1 MKKIIVSALS
11 IATFSNILCAEALS
25 DGSVGFIGLE
35 VGNTQLKASRYMD
48 LSNGDTYNAFYDGSG
63 VEFGLKLGAQNEEW
77 RTTLALNYYDN
88 EDEDQNYEKA
98 NLMIDYFLVN
108 SETSG
113 MNIKPYIG
121 ASIGYM
127 GYEATFID
135 QSDWVYG
142 GQAGIVLNSAMI
154 DFDLSYRYSL
164 FNGTEADTMGTIM
177 FGANYLF

>member
-1 MKKIIVSALS
+1 MKKITVSTLS
-11 IATFSNILCAEALS
+11 VILLASMLQAESLS
-25 DGSVGFIGLE
+25 DGSVGFIGIE
-35 VGNTQLKASRYMD
+35 VGNTQLRASKYMNIYD
-48 LSNGDTYNAFYDGSG
+48 GDTYNAFYEGSG
-63 VEFGLKLGAQNEEW
+63 VDIGLKLGAQNEEW

-98 NLMIDYFLVN
+98 SIMIDYFLVN

-121 ASIGYM
+121 ANLGYM
-127 GYEATFID
+127 GYESTFID
-135 QSDWVYG
+135 ESDLVYG
-142 GQAGIVLNSAMI
+142 GQAGIVLNTAMI

-164 FNGTEADTMGTIM
+164 YNGEQADTMGTIM

>member
-1 MKKIIVSALS
+1 MKKIIVGTLS
-11 IATFSNILCAEALS
+11 IISLANILQAGTLS

-35 VGNTQLKASRYMD
+35 VGNTQLRSARYMNIYD
-48 LSNGDTYNAFYDGSG
+48 GDTYNPFYEGSG
-63 VEFGLKLGAQNEEW
+63 VDFGLKLGAQNAEW

-98 NLMIDYFLVN
+98 SIMIDYFLIN

-113 MNIKPYIG
+113 MDIKPYIG
-121 ASIGYM
+121 ATLGYM
-127 GYEATFID
+127 GYESTFID
-135 QSDWVYG
+135 ESDFVYG
-142 GQAGIVLNSAMI
+142 GQAGIVLNTAMI

-164 FNGTEADTMGTIM
+164 YNGVQADTMGTIM

>member
-11 IATFSNILCAEALS
+11 IISLSSMLNGEGLS
-25 DGSVGFIGLE
+25 DGSVGFIGIE
-35 VGNTQLKASRYMD
+35 VGNTQLRGSRYMNIYD
-48 LSNGDTYNAFYDGSG
+48 GDSYNAFYDGSG
-63 VEFGLKLGAQNEEW
+63 VEIGLKLGAQNEEW
-77 RTTLALNYYDN
+77 RTTLAMSYYDN

-98 NLMIDYFLVN
+98 NIMIDYFLAN

-113 MNIKPYIG
+113 MSIKPYIG

-127 GYEATFID
+127 GYESTFID
-135 QSDWVYG
+135 ESDMVYG

-164 FNGTEADTMGTIM
+164 YNGEQADTMGTIM